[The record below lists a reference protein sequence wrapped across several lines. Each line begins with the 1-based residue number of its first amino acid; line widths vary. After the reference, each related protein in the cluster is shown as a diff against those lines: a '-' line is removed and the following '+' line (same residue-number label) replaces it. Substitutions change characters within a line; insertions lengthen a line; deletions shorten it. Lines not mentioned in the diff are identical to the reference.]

1 MGVPIILSAAG
12 DAGKG
17 MLTLDLAMKVTGAFP
32 MRNSFGGNVTEF
44 GNVVIFTAEDDE
56 AEMHRRI
63 ERLDPNNERFE
74 YENELRVVSLP
85 NVGGVFPVLQ
95 SVHGELTTSAEFERI
110 YEQILQINNLKLIIF
125 DPLASFVH
133 ADVNSDP
140 SAVHP

>member
-1 MGVPIILSAAG
+1 MA
-12 DAGKG
+12 
-17 MLTLDLAMKVTGAFP
+17 
-32 MRNSFGGNVTEF
+32 
-44 GNVVIFTAEDDE
+44 
-56 AEMHRRI
+56 
-63 ERLDPNNERFE
+63 
-74 YENELRVVSLP
+74 LP

-140 SAVHP
+140 AAGAALTGLMSKICSETGASVMMCHHMTKVKDDTVISTPEQARNLIRGTSAILPCGSWMKVQQNASVRS

>member
-1 MGVPIILSAAG
+1 MENINLLDDSLLISRFVGTAPEQKFIVEGTFPLGVPIILSAAG

-17 MLTLDLAMKVTGAFP
+17 MLTLDLAMKITGGFP

-74 YENELRVVSLP
+74 YENELRIVSLP
-85 NVGGVFPVLQ
+85 NVGGVFPVQELQ
-95 SVHGELTTSAEFERI
+95 L
-110 YEQILQINNLKLIIF
+110 
-125 DPLASFVH
+125 
-133 ADVNSDP
+133 
-140 SAVHP
+140 

>member
-1 MGVPIILSAAG
+1 MWLS
-12 DAGKG
+12 
-17 MLTLDLAMKVTGAFP
+17 
-32 MRNSFGGNVTEF
+32 S
-44 GNVVIFTAEDDE
+44 AEDDE

-140 SAVHP
+140 SLGVTLTGLMSKICSETGASVMMCHTI